1 MCRVKL
7 ILPVD
12 HYGTHCARIAVRSK
26 SMFPCFVSTI
36 MVRSGFSCSLESC
49 AVTI

>member
-1 MCRVKL
+1 MRKVQL

-12 HYGTHCARIAVRSK
+12 HYGTHCAPIAVRSK

-36 MVRSGFSCSLESC
+36 IVRSGFFVFS
-49 AVTI
+49 